1 MAVESGFD
9 RLTRPDALLD
19 RDLRPE
25 LVGTI
30 LGTIGMMSFGAI
42 CVVLT
47 ILLYAWLADAMTGLA
62 LLLVAGVGLA
72 ARLSVLAQAGR
83 ATDAAER
90 CRAERRVIATGL
102 AWAAIVGIVG
112 SACALT
118 GNVILLTLSAL
129 VVTGLTFGMAFANA
143 GAPMFARVQV
153 TIILV
158 PFMLAIAFSG
168 VPGIRLVAVQGP
180 LWLVGIFGIIGRSH
194 RLLAELARS
203 HQTNRELAFSDSL
216 TGLAN
221 RARIMETLAARCAVP
236 ASQDL
241 RSTYLLYLDLD
252 GFKAINDNYG
262 HGAGDHLLCEMAVR
276 FRAVLR
282 GGDVIGRIGGD
293 EFIIILVDV
302 GEAQIRSVAER
313 LVMAAGLPID
323 LVGAPA
329 RVQIGASVGGARIVP
344 RDPQRSIQAAD
355 AMLYR
360 AKQEGKGRP
369 WPGGA
374 GIVARPRGALPS
386 VMPPGGWRAH
396 NRMAENGEKAVV
408 RPARM
413 NNAY

>member
-1 MAVESGFD
+1 MATRSGIRILPPGRAMMAIERGFD
-9 RLTRPDALLD
+9 RLTRPDAPQD

-30 LGTIGMMSFGAI
+30 LGTIGMMTFGAI

-47 ILLYAWLADAMTGLA
+47 ILLYAWLADAIAGLA

-72 ARLSVLAQAGR
+72 ARLSVLAQAAR
-83 ATDAAER
+83 ATGAAER
-90 CRAERRVIATGL
+90 RHAERGVIATGL
-102 AWAAIVGIVG
+102 VWALIVGITG

-118 GNVILLTLSAL
+118 GNTILLTLSAL

-153 TIILV
+153 SLTLA
-158 PFMLAIAFSG
+158 PFLLAIAFSG
-168 VPGIRLVAVQGP
+168 VPGIRLVALQGP

-203 HQTNRELAFSDSL
+203 HQTNRKLAFSDSL

-221 RARIMETLAARCAVP
+221 RARIMETLAARCAMP
-236 ASQDL
+236 APQDI

-252 GFKAINDNYG
+252 GFKSINDNYG

-276 FRAVLR
+276 FRAVVR
-282 GGDVIGRIGGD
+282 SNDVIGRIGGD

-302 GEAQIRSVAER
+302 AEAQIRPVAER

-355 AMLYR
+355 AMLYQ

-369 WPGGA
+369 CLA
-374 GIVARPRGALPS
+374 GLG
-386 VMPPGGWRAH
+386 
-396 NRMAENGEKAVV
+396 
-408 RPARM
+408 
-413 NNAY
+413 

>member
-1 MAVESGFD
+1 MMAVERGFD
-9 RLTRPDALLD
+9 RLTRPDAPLD

-30 LGTIGMMSFGAI
+30 LGTIGMMTFGAV

-47 ILLYAWLADAMTGLA
+47 ILLYAWLADATIGLA

-72 ARLSVLAQAGR
+72 ARLSVLAHAGR
-83 ATDAAER
+83 ATGAAER
-90 CRAERRVIATGL
+90 SNAERGVIATGL
-102 AWAAIVGIVG
+102 AWALIVGITG

-118 GNVILLTLSAL
+118 GNTILLTLSAL
-129 VVTGLTFGMAFANA
+129 VVTGLAFGMAFANA

-153 TIILV
+153 AIVLT

-168 VPGIRLVAVQGP
+168 VPGIRLVALQGP
-180 LWLVGIFGIIGRSH
+180 LWLVGIFGMIGRSH

-203 HQTNRELAFSDSL
+203 HRANRELAFSDSL

-221 RARIMETLAARCAVP
+221 RAEIMKVLTTRCGMP
-236 ASQDL
+236 APQDF
-241 RSTYLLYLDLD
+241 RSSYLLYIDLD

-276 FRAVLR
+276 FRAVVR
-282 GGDVIGRIGGD
+282 SNDVIGRIGGD
-293 EFIIILVDV
+293 EFIIIMDDV
-302 GEAQIRSVAER
+302 SEAQIRSVAER
-313 LVMAAGLPID
+313 VVIAAGLPIEI
-323 LVGAPA
+323 VGAPV

-355 AMLYR
+355 TMLYR

-369 WPGGA
+369 CLA
-374 GIVARPRGALPS
+374 GLG
-386 VMPPGGWRAH
+386 
-396 NRMAENGEKAVV
+396 
-408 RPARM
+408 
-413 NNAY
+413 